1 MPLGR
6 MCSQLSALG
15 LVVEEIRLST
25 LMGTRGL
32 CSVLDPCLQPQVALQ
47 AGTGGGLV
55 TYALTSLSTHPLM
68 SLGALSTRYQ

>member
-15 LVVEEIRLST
+15 LVVKEIRLST
-25 LMGTRGL
+25 SMGTRGF
-32 CSVLDPCLQPQVALQ
+32 CSILDPCLQPQVALQ
-47 AGTGGGLV
+47 AGTGGLV
-55 TYALTSLSTHPLM
+55 TYALPSLSTHPLM

>member
-15 LVVEEIRLST
+15 LVVKEIRLST
-25 LMGTRGL
+25 SMGTRGL
-32 CSVLDPCLQPQVALQ
+32 CSVPDPCLQPQVALQ
-47 AGTGGGLV
+47 AATGGLV
-55 TYALTSLSTHPLM
+55 TNALPSLSTHPLT